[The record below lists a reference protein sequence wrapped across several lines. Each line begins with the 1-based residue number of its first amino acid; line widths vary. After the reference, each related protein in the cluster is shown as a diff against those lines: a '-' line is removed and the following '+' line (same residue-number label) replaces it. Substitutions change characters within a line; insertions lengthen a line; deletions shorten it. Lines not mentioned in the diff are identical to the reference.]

1 MANFKSGGWGLD
13 ITFHIMEVFH
23 MSKKGFW
30 LIVVV
35 MMLLS
40 GALTAAV
47 AQAAGPSAR
56 SEAQPAT
63 PPQAEVIVT
72 ALNVRE
78 GPGTNYPVV
87 AVARQGDQF
96 DIVGVNAAQNWLQ
109 IVRADGSQAWISGWP
124 DYTRVT
130 GSLAELPVVQPA
142 AAPVAAPA
150 SSAGTN
156 GKLVFMTGSGGDIYR
171 LNVGGTG
178 LQLLTSGGLDPA
190 LSPDGRQVAFTR
202 WGPTEG
208 VYLINVD
215 GSNEHQIHPAR
226 QPKSPTWSADG
237 TQLLFT
243 LPRGGRL
250 EKTTECKTSS
260 KDRSED
266 ANLPPDAYDVGR
278 KSYEN
283 DEGET
288 EYEYCYS
295 LPPKPAWQLRRFDLA
310 TGQYQDV
317 DSDYASFGPSWDQS
331 HPWRVVY
338 SGDVSLVQLDLN
350 QNTRTSLVEGTFDR
364 TPAFS
369 PDGTRLAVTHKQ
381 NGGQWAIDLITLDTG
396 ERLQLAN
403 QGNNV
408 APTWSPDGAQI
419 ALLSDRAG
427 QYDIWVMNADG
438 SNQRPMFAPGTL
450 AGISFRY
457 DGNDERMLSWGK

>member
-1 MANFKSGGWGLD
+1 
-13 ITFHIMEVFH
+13 MEVFQ
-23 MSKKGFW
+23 MNKKGFW
-30 LIVVV
+30 LISVV
-35 MMLLS
+35 MMLLIV
-40 GALTAAV
+40 ALTAAV
-47 AQAAGPSAR
+47 AQAAGPALSP
-56 SEAQPAT
+56 EAQQAT

-78 GPGTNYPVV
+78 GPGVNYRIVD
-87 AVARQGDQF
+87 VARQGDQF
-96 DIVGVNAAQNWLQ
+96 DVAGTNAAQTWLQ
-109 IVRADGSQAWISGWP
+109 IDIGDGNTAWISGWP

-130 GSLAELPVVQPA
+130 GSLAALPVVQPTA
-142 AAPVAAPA
+142 MPVAAPA
-150 SSAGTN
+150 TTGPAG

-171 LNVGGTG
+171 INADGAG

-190 LSPDGRQVAFTR
+190 LSPDGQQVAFTR

-208 VYLINVD
+208 VYLINAD
-215 GSNEHQIHPAR
+215 GSNEHQIHPAHE
-226 QPKSPTWSADG
+226 PKSPTWSADG
-237 TQLLFT
+237 SEILFT

-250 EKTTECKTSS
+250 ETTKECKTSS
-260 KDRSED
+260 KDSSDD
-266 ANLPPDAYDVGR
+266 ANLPPDAYDVSR

-283 DEGET
+283 AEGET
-288 EYEYCYS
+288 EYKYCYS
-295 LPPKPAWQLRRFDLA
+295 LPPKPAWQLRRVDVA

-317 DSDYASFGPSWDQS
+317 DSDYASFGPTWDQS

-381 NGGQWAIDLITLDTG
+381 NGGQWAIDLINLDTG
-396 ERLQLAN
+396 ERVQLAS

-419 ALLSDRAG
+419 AFLSDRAG

-438 SNQRPMFAPGTL
+438 SNQRPMMFAPGTL
-450 AGISFRY
+450 VGISFRY
-457 DGNDERMLSWGK
+457 DGNDERMLSWGP